1 MCIGVPGQ
9 IRTIDGNQ
17 AKVDVCGIQRD
28 VDLTLV
34 GSCDENG
41 QPRVGQWVLVHV
53 GFAMSVINEAEAR
66 DTLDAL
72 QNMFDVEPDVGA
84 LLYGEEKIMRFVDEY
99 RAPEQVMQLIEHLR
113 ERASHLSYTAERPL
127 RIMEVCGGHTH
138 AIFKFGLDQLL
149 PENVEFIHGPG
160 CPVCVLPMGRI
171 DTCVE
176 IASHPEVIFCTF
188 GDAMRVPGKQGSLL
202 QAKARGADVRIVYSP
217 MDALKLAQENPTRKV
232 VFFGLGFETTM
243 PTTAITLQQAKA
255 RDVQNFYF
263 FCQHITLIPTLR
275 SLLEQPDNGI
285 DAFLAPG
292 HVSMVIGTD
301 AYNFIASDFHRP
313 LVVAGFE
320 PLDLL
325 QGVVMLVEQKI
336 AAHSKVENQY
346 RRVVPDA
353 GNLLAQQA
361 IADVFCV
368 NGDSEWRGLGVIE
381 SSGVHLTPD
390 YQRFDA
396 ETHFRPAPQQ
406 VCDDPRARC
415 GEVLTGKCKPH
426 QCPLFGNTCNPQT
439 AFGALMVSSEG
450 ACAAWYQYRQQ
461 ESEA

>member
-72 QNMFDVEPDVGA
+72 QNMFDVEPDVGGA
-84 LLYGEEKIMRFVDEY
+84 VVWRGKIMRFVDEY

-325 QGVVMLVEQKI
+325 QGVVMLVQQKI

-396 ETHFRPAPQQ
+396 EAHFRPAPQQ

>member
-34 GSCDENG
+34 GSCDKNG

-396 ETHFRPAPQQ
+396 EAHFRPAPQQ